1 VPFKNQTIVLA
12 GDVVRCNGRKVRLWK
27 HREIGGRIKSGNFA
41 QDARGRWYCNLVC
54 EIEIR
59 PHGKNEAVGID
70 LGLKEGMTLST
81 GKKVENSRVFAKYE
95 DELAKAQ
102 RANKARRVQA
112 IHAKIAN
119 TRKDFLHKKTT
130 KIADAFGLIC
140 VGDVSGRWLQAT
152 NGKSAA
158 DARTGMSRNILRY
171 KAIARGATFVDVSEH
186 LSTQICSDCG
196 VVGGPKGI
204 AGLEIRGWECDAC
217 GSVHDRDVN
226 AARNILRLG
235 CQTLAEG
242 SSTLSAKR

>member
-1 VPFKNQTIVLA
+1 VL
-12 GDVVRCNGRKVRLWK
+12 GVILLCL
-27 HREIGGRIKSGNFA
+27 
-41 QDARGRWYCNLVC
+41 L
-54 EIEIR
+54 
-59 PHGKNEAVGID
+59 
-70 LGLKEGMTLST
+70 
-81 GKKVENSRVFAKYE
+81 KVE
-95 DELAKAQ
+95 LLTTL
-102 RANKARRVQA
+102 
-112 IHAKIAN
+112 
-119 TRKDFLHKKTT
+119 TRKDEPVQIESLGCAAQPLHF
-130 KIADAFGLIC
+130 IEYLLA
-140 VGDVSGRWLQAT
+140 S
-152 NGKSAA
+152 
-158 DARTGMSRNILRY
+158 TGISRNMLRY